1 MSDSPAS
8 NRVVD
13 KEKGVPTPLGEE
25 SVEVNRALDALTRV
39 QTTDLNHPQHWPVW
53 KKWIIVSIYCLLQVF
68 VTMTS
73 TTYVS
78 VEFL

>member
-1 MSDSPAS
+1 MSASPAS
-8 NRVVD
+8 NHVVD
-13 KEKGVPTPLGEE
+13 KKDGVPTPSGEE
-25 SVEVNRALDALTRV
+25 IGEVNRALDALSRV

-53 KKWIIVSIYCLLQVF
+53 KKWIIISTYCLLQVF

-73 TTYVS
+73 TSYVS